1 MTDINPPVIA
11 VIGLGFVGLA
21 AALGFTEKGY
31 NVYAFDIDVMK
42 RNGLKQG
49 KIPFYE
55 PDMEEALS
63 AHLNRGFNLCES
75 MEEAISQADLIFI
88 CVGTPYQEGGGLD
101 MSSLISAIHGIS
113 RLKNRDHFKGI
124 IVKSTIPPG
133 TIRGIL
139 KPLLESVG
147 FEVGCDVGLAY
158 NPEFLREGNA
168 WEDFLKPDRII
179 IGEVDSRTA
188 GLMEQVYRRFESPCV
203 RVSPETAEYL
213 KYASNALLATLISFA
228 NEQAMIAESIGDIDI
243 TQMFHLLHMDKRW
256 SGFPARMSHYVY
268 PGCGFGGYCLP
279 KDTLGLKH
287 TASMY
292 GHNAKMLEA
301 VMQVNQDI
309 ADFTAEQ
316 IIRLLNHRD
325 EQIGILGL
333 SFKPGSDDVR
343 NSPAARIIDLLLD
356 EGCTNLTAYDPVAMF
371 PFRNHYDFPI
381 RMMNSL
387 HEITVSS
394 DICVIVTAWPE
405 FQSLAYNTSGIKI
418 VDARFMLE
426 SNKTI
431 PKEEL
436 QWEEGSTK

>member
-1 MTDINPPVIA
+1 MTDIKQPVIA

-31 NVYAFDIDVMK
+31 KVYAFDIDERK
-42 RNGLKQG
+42 RTSLQQG

-63 AHLNRGFNLCES
+63 THLNLDFDICES
-75 MEEAISQADLIFI
+75 MEEAIFEADLIFI
-88 CVGTPYQEGGGLD
+88 CVGTPYEEEKGLD
-101 MSSLISAIHGIS
+101 MSSLISVIHDIS
-113 RLKNRDHFKGI
+113 RLMNCNDFKGI
-124 IVKSTIPPG
+124 VVKSTIPPG
-133 TIRGIL
+133 TMRSTL
-139 KPLLESVG
+139 KPLLESHG
-147 FEVGCDVGLAY
+147 LEVGRDVGLAY
-158 NPEFLREGNA
+158 NPEFLREGSA

-188 GLMEQVYRRFESPCV
+188 RLIEQVYSPFESPCV

-243 TQMFHLLHMDKRW
+243 PQMFNLLHMDKRW
-256 SGFPARMSHYVY
+256 SGSPAGMSNYVY

-279 KDTLGLKH
+279 KDTLALTH
-287 TASMY
+287 TAIQY
-292 GHNAKMLEA
+292 GHKAKLLEA
-301 VMQVNQDI
+301 VMELNQDI

-316 IIRLLNHRD
+316 IIGLLKHRD

-343 NSPAARIIDLLLD
+343 NSPAARIIQLLLD
-356 EGCTNLTAYDPVAMF
+356 EGCTNLTAYDPIAMST
-371 PFRNHYDFPI
+371 FRNHYDFPI

-387 HEITVSS
+387 NEITVGS

-405 FQSLAYNTSGIKI
+405 FQSLAYNTSVIQI
-418 VDARFMLE
+418 VDARYMLDI
-426 SNKTI
+426 NKTYF
-431 PKEEL
+431 KENYTRKN
-436 QWEEGSTK
+436 G